1 MFESMIL
8 PLMIILIFGIPHGAA
23 DGVLML
29 RRNLLDSSFQ
39 KSLFFLF
46 YILIAIMV
54 VAFWIVFP
62 MLGLLAFL
70 LLSILHFGSGDA
82 RIYQQLPLFYLRS
95 FLHGSAVVLFIS
107 FFHQGQTS
115 KLYAILLQ
123 GSPEYIG
130 YFLKFLLALWVLG
143 IAGYLFH
150 LLMKKQL
157 TFLPLVEI
165 TTLGVL
171 FYVLPPLWG
180 FAFYFCAI
188 HSLRHFKSI
197 YRLVDVNGALG
208 LDVISILV
216 ISFVTI
222 SAILGAALILPDYDY
237 TTNLV
242 RTVFIGLAALTVPHM
257 LLIDF
262 FPHRAHALWVWFRGL
277 SYE

>member
-1 MFESMIL
+1 M
-8 PLMIILIFGIPHGAA
+8 
-23 DGVLML
+23 
-29 RRNLLDSSFQ
+29 
-39 KSLFFLF
+39 
-46 YILIAIMV
+46 
-54 VAFWIVFP
+54 
-62 MLGLLAFL
+62 
-70 LLSILHFGSGDA
+70 
-82 RIYQQLPLFYLRS
+82 
-95 FLHGSAVVLFIS
+95 LFIS

-130 YFLKFLLALWVLG
+130 YFLKFFIGTLG
-143 IAGYLFH
+143 AAGITGYLFH

-157 TFLPLVEI
+157 TFFAACGNHHAWGFV
-165 TTLGVL
+165 
-171 FYVLPPLWG
+171 YVLPPLWG

-237 TTNLV
+237 NQSGQN
-242 RTVFIGLAALTVPHM
+242 VFIGLAALTVPHM